1 MRLHPLFIG
10 ALKVDPPVIMA
21 PMAGFTDGIFR
32 GLLREFGGCG
42 LLFTE
47 MVSAEGLLRGNRG
60 TFDLLPPPEE
70 QSDTAVQLFGSQ
82 PGRVAE
88 AAAELEGMGVRLVD
102 INMGC
107 PARKVVAEG
116 AGAAL
121 LREPARA
128 AALVEAVKK
137 KSASR

>member
-1 MRLHPLFIG
+1 MSLRPLHIG
-10 ALKVDPPVIMA
+10 SLEVDPPVIMA

-32 GLLREFGGCG
+32 GLLRGFGGCG

-60 TFDLLPPPEE
+60 TFDLLPAPEE
-70 QSDTAVQLFGSQ
+70 RADTGVQLFGSQ

-88 AAAELEGMGVRLVD
+88 AAFQLEGMGVRLVD

-107 PARKVVAEG
+107 PARKVVVEG

-121 LREPARA
+121 LRDPARA
-128 AALVEAVKK
+128 AALVAAVKK
-137 KSASR
+137 KSTSP